1 MSISLSKKNG
11 TQIFRVL
18 NGRDKGKKFK
28 LDLEYQGEKPITK
41 YQTSG
46 QIQQIPPK
54 IERFC
59 QFIFGASGSGKSYY
73 ASRLIKEYK
82 KIHPTNGIYLI
93 SPKEED
99 SVLDELNINRIAIN
113 YDNFLS
119 DEKLDDLNECKNAL
133 FLFDDCEAISDK
145 KLRDA
150 VDAFRNKLLLQ
161 GRSYKSS
168 VIVILH
174 VGMAGNSTKI
184 PLLESQFFTVFPNSG
199 SNTQITNLLQTYAG
213 MSKNQIDKVL
223 KLPSRSVTIHK
234 QYPLYVLSEHEFYLI
249 Q

>member
-11 TQIFRVL
+11 NQIFKVMS
-18 NGRDKGKKFK
+18 GRDKGKKFK
-28 LDLEYQGEKPITK
+28 LDLQYEGDKPITK

-46 QIQQIPPK
+46 RIQQIPPK
-54 IERFC
+54 EERFC

-73 ASRLIKEYK
+73 ASTLIKEYK
-82 KIHPTNGIYLI
+82 QIHPRNGIYLI

-99 SVLDELNINRIAIN
+99 DVLDELNINRIALN
-113 YDNFLS
+113 YDNFLG
-119 DEKLDDLNECKNAL
+119 DEKLDDLNECRDSL

-174 VGMAGNSTKI
+174 VGMAGNSTKV
-184 PLLESQFFTVFPNSG
+184 PLLESQYFTVFPNSG

-213 MSKNQIDKVL
+213 MSKSQIETLL

-234 QYPLYVLSEHEFYLI
+234 QYPLFILSEHLFYLI